1 MGRPKKARLN
11 RKKLAV
17 NLSLIVMACLVIII
31 EINIFYNGLNAVPQ
45 KSDVIIVLGCSVWG
59 DKPSP
64 TLQER
69 INRAFELYQSGYAD
83 RVIAS
88 GSKGFGENLE
98 EAVVIKR
105 ELVKLGIPE
114 GHIMEE
120 KESTNT
126 VENLTF
132 SKELMGKH
140 GLESALV
147 VTNYY
152 HIYRSSMIARDL
164 NITAS
169 FGKAGMPQSK
179 VTLVLSNVREIASV
193 LKYFV
198 IQIFS
203 RLPLLMYGPYDYF
216 MNIRYS

>member
-1 MGRPKKARLN
+1 MGKPRTARLS

-17 NLSLIVMACLVIII
+17 NLSLIVIACLIIII

-45 KSDVIIVLGCSVWG
+45 KSDVVIVLGCSVWG

-69 INRAFELYQSGYAD
+69 IDRAFELYQSGYAD
-83 RVIAS
+83 RIIAS
-88 GSKGFGENLE
+88 GSKGFGENIE

-105 ELVKLGIPE
+105 ELVKMGVP
-114 GHIMEE
+114 GKHIIEE

-132 SKELMGKH
+132 SKALMRKH
-140 GLESALV
+140 GLESALI

-164 NITAS
+164 NMTAS
-169 FGKAGMPQSK
+169 FGKARMPQSK

-193 LKYFV
+193 LKYFI
-198 IQIFS
+198 IQTFS
-203 RLPLLMYGPYDYF
+203 KFSLIMYGPYDYF
-216 MNIRYS
+216 MNIRYL